1 MPAEWAVTEALR
13 RINKTRAEAGFITLR
28 DGSPA
33 ASATV
38 APLAEMIEK
47 HEQPPADPDLLLAR
61 EIAAAEYVK
70 AGAEECL
77 VESVLL
83 GRYDTFPCV
92 RAALAALKRRP
103 A

>member
-1 MPAEWAVTEALR
+1 MTAEWARKEALR
-13 RINKTRAEAGFITLR
+13 RVNEQRAANGL
-28 DGSPA
+28 
-33 ASATV
+33 V
-38 APLAEMIEK
+38 ALPLTALSVGAMIQPLAEMIEK
-47 HEQPPADPDLLLAR
+47 HEQPPVDPDLLLAR

-70 AGAEECL
+70 AGAEEH
-77 VESVLL
+77 VAESALK